1 MSSTKPQFSSP
12 LTRDHFGKDKRTKSK
27 KRDPNHERNEAK
39 RARLQAEDDE
49 EKRLT
54 SLLFGGA
61 AADDGSAWH
70 DGDDSDN
77 ERHNQEDE
85 DDMVED
91 NSGTLFQIDRT
102 GTRAGIDSDD
112 DDNSQ
117 RSSGSGHEND
127 SHSLE
132 EKKEEEKSAWVDDDD
147 ENLTISLTKSNR
159 TKKLRSSMVEDEI
172 QGSSYEKKLRERY
185 EATTS
190 ATSRTDWAT
199 LPQDDDDDDDS
210 GSDSD
215 EDAMTSKLLSSTAP
229 LLSNN
234 RLQPN
239 ILSVTRCP
247 DANVGHYNS
256 STVQAVQFHPGSDE
270 DEPLMLTAG
279 MDKTLRFFKINGTEG
294 SEKIHGIHFPHLPI
308 HSAAFLGDTGSVV
321 VSGRRP
327 FFYIYDAAAGKID
340 KIPRIQG
347 RKEKS
352 LEKFTT
358 SPDGSLI
365 AFYGNDGYIILV
377 EVKSKMWVADLKM
390 NGSVRAVSFSPDGD
404 FVIASGSDGE
414 VYRWDIRT
422 KKCVDRF
429 KNEDGT
435 ISSYI
440 SATSRFLAVGA
451 ESGVVNLYNDTSRP
465 FQKRSPV
472 KSILNMHTSID
483 YMKFNPQGDILA
495 MSSRREKDALK
506 LVHVPTQTVF
516 SNWPT
521 SKTPLSYV
529 WSLDFSPGS
538 KFMAVGN
545 DKGKCLLYK
554 LSHYNDN

>member
-1 MSSTKPQFSSP
+1 MTSNRPQFSSP
-12 LTRDHFGKDKRTKSK
+12 LTNDFLGNNKKKKPK

-39 RARLQAEDDE
+39 RAKLQAEDDE
-49 EKRLT
+49 EERLT
-54 SLLFGGA
+54 SLIFGG
-61 AADDGSAWH
+61 DSGSAWH
-70 DGDDSDN
+70 DDYDSDQN
-77 ERHNQEDE
+77 GEYGQDNDV
-85 DDMVED
+85 DSVED
-91 NSGTLFQIDRT
+91 NNGALFEIDRT
-102 GTRAGIDSDD
+102 GAGDVGVDSEEEA
-112 DDNSQ
+112 SQ
-117 RSSGSGHEND
+117 RSSGHGDENGSESSED
-127 SHSLE
+127 SES
-132 EKKEEEKSAWVDDDD
+132 KQKSAWIDEDD
-147 ENLTISLTKSNR
+147 ENITISLNKSNR
-159 TKKLRSSMVEDEI
+159 TKKLRSSLAEDEVA
-172 QGSSYEKKLRERY
+172 GSSYEQKLRDRY

-199 LPQDDDDDDDS
+199 LPHNDNDDGES

-215 EDAMTSKLLSSTAP
+215 VEGATASKLLSSTAS
-229 LLSNN
+229 LLTSS

-239 ILSVTRCP
+239 MLSVKRCP
-247 DANVGHYNS
+247 DANIGNYNK
-256 STVQAVQFHPGSDE
+256 STVQAVQFHPQSDE

-279 MDKTLRFFKINGTEG
+279 MDKMLRFFKVNETEG
-294 SEKIHGIHFPHLPI
+294 SEKIHSIHFPHLPI
-308 HSAAFLGDTGSVV
+308 HSAAFLGDTGNVV

-327 FFYIYDAAAGKID
+327 FFYIYDTAAGKLD

-352 LEKFTT
+352 LEKFAT

-365 AFYGNDGYIILV
+365 AFIGNDGYIILV

-414 VYRWDIRT
+414 VYRFDIRT

-429 KNEDGT
+429 RNEDGT

-451 ESGVVNLYNDTSRP
+451 ESGVVNFYKDSYRP
-465 FQKRSPV
+465 FEKRSPV

-495 MSSRREKDALK
+495 MASRREKDSLK

-538 KFMAVGN
+538 RFMAVGN

-554 LSHYNDN
+554 LNHYDDN